1 MSDNGEE
8 YVIIEHRSG
17 GSFGTFVWGLLVGAA
32 AALLYAPKA
41 GRETREEL
49 ADSMHRMRDQ
59 AEGKIR
65 EVQETVT
72 DAVDDYR
79 RQFEEGMETA
89 RRAVES
95 GRQAVK
101 DSRKDVE
108 RRIEESKDAF
118 RAGYEAAKATAQED
132 GEPEAEGGDRED
144 ESPEE

>member
-32 AALLYAPKA
+32 AALLYAPKS

-49 ADSMHRMRDQ
+49 ADSVHRMRDQ

-95 GRQAVK
+95 GRQAVR

-108 RRIEESKDAF
+108 RRIDESKDAF
-118 RAGYEAAKATAQED
+118 RAGYEAAKATARED
-132 GEPEAEGGDRED
+132 GEAEAEGEDREG
-144 ESPEE
+144 ESSEE